1 MPEKQYI
8 RIKGARE
15 HNLKN
20 VHVDFPLNEMI
31 AVTGVSGSGKSSLA
45 FDTLFAEGQRR
56 YIESLSSYARQ
67 FLGKISKPDVDDIE
81 GLPPAIAIEQRTI
94 SKNPRSTVGTVTE
107 IYEYIKLLYARIGRT
122 YSPFSGDVVQKHTVG
137 DVRNYILGFP
147 AGTRIVIS
155 CPVAGEITRELA
167 DELSKQGYSRLDIE
181 GKIIGIEDYNYTKK
195 PVAFLVTDR
204 LIAVDNDE
212 NRSRI
217 EESVE
222 KSFSC
227 GEGICMVRVYDEK
240 GLKESRRF
248 SDRYEA
254 DGMTFQEPAA
264 HLFAFN
270 SPAGACPRCEG
281 YGSTIGIDPD
291 LVIPDKTLSVY
302 QDAVACWK
310 GETMSEWKMKLIQ
323 HASRFSFPL
332 HTPYGQ
338 LAESEKELLWNG
350 NRYFGGIHDFFKMLE
365 ENLYKIQYRVMLSR
379 YRGKTVCPE
388 CRGMRLRKEA
398 LWVKVSGKSVGDL
411 VRMPVKQLQQFFAEM
426 KLEKYEKEIARRL
439 LTEIGSRVQ
448 YLIDVG
454 LGYLTLNRAANTL
467 SGGETQRIMLA
478 SQLGSGLVGSLY
490 ILDEPSIGLHAR
502 DTQRL
507 IKVLENLRDA
517 GNTVV
522 VVEHDEEI
530 IRASDY
536 IIDIGPEAGSRG
548 GEVIFSGKTN
558 DIKKQKNS
566 ITARYL
572 LNRSR
577 LCFPESTRKWS
588 HKITIEGARQHNLK
602 NLSVSFPLNNM
613 VVVSGVSGSGKSTLI
628 KNILYPAVARHFGN
642 NTGAKPGEHDKLG
655 GDLQRLTGVDLV
667 DQNPIGRSTRSNPV
681 TYIKAYDDIRALYA
695 QQVAAKQYGFKPSSF
710 SFNVEGGRCEEC
722 QGEGFIK
729 IEMQFLADVTLLCD
743 SCNGKR
749 FKDEVLE
756 VQYRGKSI
764 HDILDMTIGDAAAFF
779 GEGRSSLEKK
789 ITEKL
794 NILEQVGLDYLKMG
808 QSSAFLSGG
817 ESQRLKLATYI
828 SHESTSPM
836 LFIFDEPTTGL
847 HAHDISKL
855 LSSFYALLD
864 RGHSI
869 IVVEHNPD
877 IITRADWLIELGP
890 EGGEEGGYIVYEGV
904 PAGIS
909 EVKNSPTG
917 KYLGAIK

>member
-20 VHVDFPLNEMI
+20 VHVDFPLNKMI

-107 IYEYIKLLYARIGRT
+107 IYEYLKLLYSRIGKT
-122 YSPFSGDVVQKHTVG
+122 YSPKSGTVVQKHTVA
-137 DVRNYILGFP
+137 DVRKYITGFP
-147 AGTRIVIS
+147 PETRIVIS
-155 CPVAGEITRELA
+155 CPATGEMSRDFA
-167 DELSKQGYSRLDIE
+167 DELIRQGYSRLDIE
-181 GKIIGIEDYNYTKK
+181 GEIVTINDYDYKKK
-195 PVAFLVTDR
+195 PPVLLVTDR
-204 LIAVDNDE
+204 LTSDGGDE

-222 KSFSC
+222 KAFSC
-227 GEGICMVRVYDEK
+227 GNGVCMVRVYDQN

-248 SDRYEA
+248 SDRFEA
-254 DGMTFQEPAA
+254 DGMIFQEPTA
-264 HLFAFN
+264 HMFAFN

-281 YGSTIGIDPD
+281 YGSTIGIDTD

-302 QDAVACWK
+302 QDAVVCWR
-310 GETMSEWKMKLIQ
+310 GEVMQEWKMKLIT

-332 HTPYGQ
+332 HTPYNQ
-338 LAESEKELLWNG
+338 LSEDEKNVLWNG
-350 NRYFGGIHDFFKMLE
+350 NRYFGGISDFFKMLE

-379 YRGKTVCPE
+379 YRGKTVCPD
-388 CRGMRLRKEA
+388 CRGTRLRKEA
-398 LWVKVSGKSVGDL
+398 TWVKVGGKSVADL
-411 VRMPVKQLQQFFAEM
+411 VQLPVKD
-426 KLEKYEKEIARRL
+426 L
-439 LTEIGSRVQ
+439 LTFFNEINLDKHDRQIASRLVTEILSRIQ
-448 YLIDVG
+448 YLADVG
-454 LGYLTLNRAANTL
+454 LGYLTLNRAANSL

-502 DTQRL
+502 DTHRL

-548 GEVIFSGKTN
+548 GEVIFSGKTA
-558 DIKKQKNS
+558 DLKGRDNS

-572 LNRSR
+572 FEKGRFTFLHD
-577 LCFPESTRKWS
+577 TRKWS
-588 HKITIEGARQHNLK
+588 HTIKVNGARQHNLK
-602 NLSVSFPLNNM
+602 NINVTFPLNNL
-613 VVVSGVSGSGKSTLI
+613 VVVSGVSGSGKSTLV
-628 KNILYPAVARHFGN
+628 KTILYPALSRHFGN
-642 NTGAKPGEHDKLG
+642 AAGNKPGEHDGLS
-655 GDLQRLTGVDLV
+655 GDLHRLTGVDMV
-667 DQNPIGRSTRSNPV
+667 DQNPIGRSSRSNPV
-681 TYIKAYDDIRALYA
+681 TYIKAYDDIRALFA
-695 QQVAAKQYGFKPSSF
+695 QQVTAKQYGFKPSSF

-722 QGEGFIK
+722 QGEGFLK
-729 IEMQFLADVTLLCD
+729 IEMQFLADVNLVCD

-756 VQYRGKSI
+756 VLYRGKSI
-764 HDILDMTIGDAAAFF
+764 HDILEMTIGDATAFF
-779 GEGRSSLEKK
+779 SEGKSLLEQK

-794 NILEQVGLDYLKMG
+794 RILEQVGLDYLKMG

-847 HAHDISKL
+847 HAHDIRKL
-855 LSSFYALLD
+855 MSSFNALLD

-877 IITRADWLIELGP
+877 IIIQADWLIELGP
-890 EGGEEGGYIVYEGV
+890 EGGEEGGFIVYEGL
-904 PAGIS
+904 PAGITD
-909 EVKNSPTG
+909 VQNSPTG
-917 KYLGAIK
+917 AYFLK